1 MSLKLKDAMSMEY
14 LEEFTLVAGE
24 GGLDRFINTI
34 GILDHEMIEDMMH
47 IFVEGEFVLSTMSV
61 ARDDSNLVFQSVRS
75 LIEQNVAALAIKA
88 VYYKSLP
95 QEIID
100 YANAHNFPIFLFQP
114 AIFIEDVIRT
124 VFSGIKSRGMHS
136 LMEIK
141 LETLFSGSVNP
152 NTVHDIAMELNSD
165 FLPKTLAIYCQEKRF
180 LSDDNVIRTIDKYMR
195 ISNRNRR
202 NGLFK
207 FRKGIMIILSSEP
220 EDKMKP
226 ELDLQYLFDSLGLN
240 RSDFVMGM
248 STEQSSLYTLDKA
261 IKESFFAYQTALL
274 TNEDAL
280 PYESIGLYK
289 LLMSISDQPWT
300 IQYTNTL
307 LDPLFK
313 YDDKYKTKLYET
325 IKLYFDAQGKTA
337 VVAEQLYQHKNT
349 ILQRIRKVKE
359 LTGPFKSDQDFFEQL
374 STAIKLYEI
383 RNL

>member
-1 MSLKLKDAMSMEY
+1 MEY
-14 LEEFTLVAGE
+14 LEEFKLIAGE

-47 IFVEGEFVLSTMSV
+47 IFVEGELVLSTMSV
-61 ARDDSNLVFQSVRS
+61 ARNDVDLVFQSIKS
-75 LIEQNVAALAIKA
+75 LIDQNVAALAIKA
-88 VYYKSLP
+88 VYYKTLP

-100 YANAHNFPIFLFQP
+100 YANSYNFPIFLFEP
-114 AIFIEDVIRT
+114 TIFIEDVIRT

-152 NTVHDIAMELNSD
+152 NTVHDIAIELNAD
-165 FLPKTLAIYCQEKRF
+165 FQMKTLAIYCQEKRF
-180 LSDDNVIRTIDKYMR
+180 ISDDSVIKIIDKYMR
-195 ISNRNRR
+195 ITNRSRK

-207 FRKGIMIILSSEP
+207 FRKGFIVILSAEP
-220 EDKMKP
+220 NDKMKP
-226 ELDLQYLFDSLGLN
+226 ELDLQYLFDSLGLKS
-240 RSDFVMGM
+240 SDFVLGM
-248 STEQSSLYTLDKA
+248 STVQKTLYTLDKA
-261 IKESFFAYQTALL
+261 IKESYFAYQTAVL
-274 TNEDAL
+274 TQEDAV
-280 PYESIGLYK
+280 PYASTGLYK

-313 YDDKYKTKLYET
+313 YDEKYNTKLYET
-325 IKLYFDAQGKTA
+325 IKLYFNAQGKTA
-337 VVAEQLYQHKNT
+337 VVAEHLYQHKNT